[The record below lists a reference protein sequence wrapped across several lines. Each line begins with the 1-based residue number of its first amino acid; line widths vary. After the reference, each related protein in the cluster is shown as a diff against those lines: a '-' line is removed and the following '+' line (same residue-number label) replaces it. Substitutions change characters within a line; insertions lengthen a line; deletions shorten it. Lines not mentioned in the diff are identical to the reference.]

1 MDRNNSPT
9 STMRRQRKK
18 QKTIL
23 RPVPMIVIGV
33 TFASLTW
40 GTYILVRNDDQSSDE
55 ISEKTPICPIVY
67 DPKTPGFKC
76 TQQYINTIKD
86 EMKPDCRCPMDE
98 NNAKEDDDDVHQVEM
113 SFSSLHFSAKTKN
126 DWVAMGVL
134 FTLGVLGLGLLY
146 KMEYCKFLEVDDGRC
161 VFIQAIDRE
170 VFRITS
176 NRYATTTNQ
185 VLTDQPRPEIQ
196 QSNVQQSTENQETN
210 DRQSTENQET
220 NDQPR
225 PENRHV
231 SISIEEY

>member
-1 MDRNNSPT
+1 
-9 STMRRQRKK
+9 MRRQRKK

-33 TFASLTW
+33 TIASLTW

-55 ISEKTPICPIVY
+55 ISEKTPICPIVD

-98 NNAKEDDDDVHQVEM
+98 NNAKEDDDDVHQVEKLRWKH
-113 SFSSLHFSAKTKN
+113 SVN
-126 DWVAMGVL
+126 DLL
-134 FTLGVLGLGLLY
+134 FLLL
-146 KMEYCKFLEVDDGRC
+146 LEVDDGRC